1 MLKRPNRNFRDES
14 PHGGYEKICLRE
26 DLDVL
31 TRNKPKSAAKL
42 PAAISEPAVKQ
53 PKVFGITA
61 LLRFLIPLPF
71 GRCATGCAELSFFL
85 VFSLGQNIVVFGRQI
100 IGKQGEK
107 NGFNLI
113 I

>member
-1 MLKRPNRNFRDES
+1 LVLTGYTLVKSVLGRPNGNFRDES
-14 PHGGYEKICLRE
+14 RHGGYERICLRE

-42 PAAISEPAVKQ
+42 PASISEPDVKQ

-85 VFSLGQNIVVFGRQI
+85 FFLWVKTLSFSAGRS
-100 IGKQGEK
+100 
-107 NGFNLI
+107 
-113 I
+113 